1 MSNEAYKLALS
12 EVGTVEW
19 ADGSNPKVI
28 GYFKDAG
35 HPEVS
40 DDATAWCAAFVGAML
55 ERSGYKGSGSLAARS
70 YLKWGEPVTLEEAQA
85 GDIAVIRRGTSAWQG
100 HVFFVHKVDE
110 KKIWGIGGNQK
121 DSVNISGYSREGILG
136 IRRPKGGWRSAVK
149 APVSAGRSSPVKS
162 TTVQAAALQV
172 ASGAGAGVAAV
183 GALDGYA
190 QIIVVALAA
199 VVILAALWI
208 ARERL
213 KRWAEGDR

>member
-1 MSNEAYKLALS
+1 MASKAYELALS

-19 ADGSNPKVI
+19 ADGSNPKVVK
-28 GYFKDAG
+28 YFADSG

-55 ERSGYKGSGSLAARS
+55 KRAGYEGTGSLAARS
-70 YLKWGEPVTLEEAQA
+70 YLKWGEPVEIGDAQA

-110 KKIWGIGGNQK
+110 KKIWGVGGNQK

-136 IRRPKGGWRSAVK
+136 IRRPKGGWSEAERPAASRD
-149 APVSAGRSSPVKS
+149 RSSPIKS
-162 TTVQAAALQV
+162 TTVQATAIQM

-190 QIIVVALAA
+190 QIIAVSLAA

-208 ARERL
+208 MRERL
-213 KRWAEGDR
+213 KRWADGDR